1 MTDCTLCVYTF
12 DASTSAY
19 CQWRDLGWSGNC
31 YTADEIGSNGWT
43 GIQNS
48 AGCPSTTT
56 TTTPTTT
63 KSVEPLERGGPCA
76 VNYGC
81 SSCVLSSWH
90 AYASGYVYVDCV
102 WDSVDYKC
110 VMSND
115 TLLMPSYTVEY
126 SSDCSSTYIYGTVTS
141 TALSGVAIFF
151 IVFGGCICCCGLVV
165 VVLCSQKKRRPMAL
179 FGCAILTTGASY
191 STCAPQTDC
200 TSCVVTCDDIDSVCC
215 EWHDYGSYGYC
226 YTSDEID
233 SNGWSGIK
241 NSWDCPSKSVER
253 GGPCVVNYDCS
264 SCVLS
269 SWYSHPNIWDSSVDC
284 VWDSSTYECVMSNDT
299 MLSYSSTVTYSSDCP
314 STWTAGSVAS
324 AALGGIATFFIVFG
338 GCICC
343 CGLVVV
349 VLCSQKK
356 RRPMPPPA
364 NGGAPYTQMNDVSA
378 QPAQP
383 QTVVIQQPFPQQYNQ
398 APPPQY
404 TSIAQP
410 QQQYQI
416 MPQHQVQHIPQQNAA
431 PYEAAQV
438 PSAPYNPGY
447 TQQ

>member
-1 MTDCTLCVYTF
+1 MLTGLTAGALFGCAILTTGASYSTCAAMTDCTLCVYTF

-165 VVLCSQKKRRPMAL
+165 VVLCSQKKRRPMA
-179 FGCAILTTGASY
+179 
-191 STCAPQTDC
+191 
-200 TSCVVTCDDIDSVCC
+200 
-215 EWHDYGSYGYC
+215 
-226 YTSDEID
+226 
-233 SNGWSGIK
+233 
-241 NSWDCPSKSVER
+241 
-253 GGPCVVNYDCS
+253 
-264 SCVLS
+264 
-269 SWYSHPNIWDSSVDC
+269 
-284 VWDSSTYECVMSNDT
+284 
-299 MLSYSSTVTYSSDCP
+299 
-314 STWTAGSVAS
+314 
-324 AALGGIATFFIVFG
+324 
-338 GCICC
+338 
-343 CGLVVV
+343 
-349 VLCSQKK
+349 
-356 RRPMPPPA
+356 PPA

-398 APPPQY
+398 VPPPQY